1 MFIKIINN
9 KENSIL
15 FIFIMKNVNL
25 ILHHMIINNNFHKN
39 ITLIINEIAYIN
51 DEFILN

>member
-15 FIFIMKNVNL
+15 FIFIMKNVDL
-25 ILHHMIINNNFHKN
+25 ILHRMIVNNDFYKN
-39 ITLIINEIAYIN
+39 IILIINEIAYIN
-51 DEFILN
+51 DDFILN